1 MNSELFVGLLR
12 SVVNGHRAHELG
24 EHQPRVAN
32 FFRDS
37 AHGDVAHIFHGR
49 EYQGTL
55 DLDISY
61 LETCLLHRGLWYR
74 PGYKGAMT
82 PDDSPVENTEEIT
95 KTARQHMDQL
105 ESEYT
110 EKFDEISQRVNQAKA
125 TRAKKQAQASQ
136 KLEKENEAN
145 KGLGYGLA
153 IAYAVM
159 GMPLAGLGVGYLLDK
174 AFGTQSLQ
182 AICAGVGFIL
192 GMGYVVIL
200 SKRLNGDS

>member
-1 MNSELFVGLLR
+1 
-12 SVVNGHRAHELG
+12 
-24 EHQPRVAN
+24 
-32 FFRDS
+32 
-37 AHGDVAHIFHGR
+37 
-49 EYQGTL
+49 
-55 DLDISY
+55 
-61 LETCLLHRGLWYR
+61 
-74 PGYKGAMT
+74 MT

-95 KTARQHMDQL
+95 KTARQHRDQL

-125 TRAKKQAQASQ
+125 TREKKQAQASQ

-182 AICAGVGFIL
+182 AICAGAGFIL

>member
-1 MNSELFVGLLR
+1 
-12 SVVNGHRAHELG
+12 
-24 EHQPRVAN
+24 
-32 FFRDS
+32 
-37 AHGDVAHIFHGR
+37 
-49 EYQGTL
+49 
-55 DLDISY
+55 
-61 LETCLLHRGLWYR
+61 
-74 PGYKGAMT
+74 MT

-125 TRAKKQAQASQ
+125 TREKKQAQASQ

-182 AICAGVGFIL
+182 AICAGLGFIL